1 MESFFKENGFYSVLI
16 KQLDVNL
23 FDVDKICF
31 KIAVKKLRR
40 KRNGFFEF
48 KFTVYWI
55 YWILDLLFSFVYI

>member
-48 KFTVYWI
+48 K
-55 YWILDLLFSFVYI
+55 